1 MTITREDLINAI
13 AADLNIVDGMSTT
26 NAAIAAIGAIE
37 ALGFAIVP
45 RVPSDMMYFEAGG
58 GLGEE
63 MKRNPGARLGD
74 CFYAQWQ
81 AAIAGSPLYRDEVRK
96 EGE

>member
-1 MTITREDLINAI
+1 MNITRENLINAI

-37 ALGFAIVP
+37 ALGFVIVP
-45 RVPSDMMYFEAGG
+45 RVPDSMMYLHVGMSMGEARKADP
-58 GLGEE
+58 GL
-63 MKRNPGARLGD
+63 RLGD
-74 CFYAQWQ
+74 MFKAQWDG
-81 AAIAGSPLYRDEVRK
+81 AIAGSPLYRDGVRK